1 MALTPD
7 EVRKVAL
14 LARLELS
21 DDEVETQARHLN
33 NLLLQFEALQALDVT
48 GIEPTSHAF
57 PVVNVLREDRERP
70 SLPRAE
76 VLANAPEAADGCF
89 VVPRIMEGN

>member
-33 NLLLQFEALQALDVT
+33 SLLQQFEALQALDVT

-70 SLPRAE
+70 SLPREA